1 MKTVRVDVLPFDYAV
16 PGYPAHPAFAEGIE
30 AAWRARR
37 AHANVLRESAYRIPS
52 TVNVAPADME
62 ALGVPDLSSAAGANW
77 LDLLVTRLGNLPLG
91 AEKDRRVALYVK
103 KGFGPGVMAFYFG
116 GIVEP
121 IFFYRWRCCQ
131 LHEDCKE
138 NPELGAACQTAA
150 FARRASRGRPPP
162 LLVART
168 RAGATWR
175 AERMSRR

>member
-16 PGYPAHPAFAEGIE
+16 PGYPAHPAFAEGIA

-37 AHANVLRESAYRIPS
+37 AHANVLRENAYIIPS

-62 ALGVPDLSSAAGANW
+62 VLGVPDLSTGAPW

-91 AEKDRRVALYVK
+91 DVKDRRMALYVK
-103 KGFGPGVMAFYFG
+103 NGVGPGVMAFYFG

-138 NPELGAACQTAA
+138 NPELSAACQTTA

-168 RAGATWR
+168 RAGANWR
-175 AERMSRR
+175 AERMTRR